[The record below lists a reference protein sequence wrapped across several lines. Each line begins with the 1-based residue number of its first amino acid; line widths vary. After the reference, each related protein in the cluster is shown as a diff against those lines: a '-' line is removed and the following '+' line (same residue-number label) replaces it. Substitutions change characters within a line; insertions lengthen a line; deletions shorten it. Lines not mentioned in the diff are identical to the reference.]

1 MSVAEELI
9 VQIKTEGVDAAESG
23 LDTLTES
30 VSEVT
35 DTIKEGGREL
45 TEFVGSFRGSM
56 AALLAGVVV
65 VAAGLANA
73 IPIIGELLAAF
84 GAVATSVGIKIDEFL
99 RPYLQDAVDE
109 IYNIADAIDE
119 AEGPMDVINAL
130 LENLSGTLVLVVG
143 LFGALKAGMAALAA
157 TGLGG
162 ALSALAGFLKLI
174 LLNVAGTLLFFG
186 RLVLMAVSLKVA
198 IAALVAIIAAFAIAY
213 IFDIG
218 NTRDM
223 THKALGVMKEAWE
236 SFMELLGSLWSK
248 AKQALADFASGLEDW
263 ASGLAA
269 DAKQYGKDLINGFI
283 QGIREDMPLV
293 DRALDFAGIDAGTGG
308 GMQQINGSRMRQEY
322 GMNAPVMI
330 DGRDMSDRTARY
342 RGDTLSRRG
351 L

>member
-35 DTIKEGGREL
+35 NEIKEGGREL

-84 GAVATSVGIKIDEFL
+84 GAVATSVGIKLDEFL
-99 RPYLQDAVDE
+99 RPYLSDAVDE
-109 IYNIADAIDE
+109 IYNVADAIDE
-119 AEGPMDVINAL
+119 ASGPLDVINAL
-130 LENLSGTLVLVVG
+130 LDNLSGTLILVVG
-143 LFGALKAGMAALAA
+143 LFGALKAGMMALAA
-157 TGLGG
+157 TGLGA
-162 ALSALAGFLKLI
+162 ALSALLGFLKLI
-174 LLNVAGTLLFFG
+174 LLNVAGTVLFFG
-186 RLVLMAVSLKVA
+186 RLAVMALSLKAA
-198 IAALVAIIAAFAIAY
+198 ILILVAAVAAFAAAY
-213 IFDIG
+213 ILDIG
-218 NTRDM
+218 DTRDM
-223 THKALGVMKEAWE
+223 THEAIGIMKEAWE
-236 SFMELLGSLWSK
+236 GFIDLLGDLWNK
-248 AKQALADFASGLEDW
+248 AKAALADFAAGLKEW
-263 ASGLAA
+263 AVGLAA
-269 DAKQYGKDLINGFI
+269 DAKQYGKDLVDGFI

-330 DGRDMSDRTARY
+330 DGRNMTDRTARY